1 MEPLAPHEKLYVDD
15 EFLEEDENHGEIAC
29 ETCHGGNPDEA
40 DWKKAHKGLTK
51 DPSYPKPDACIECHE
66 AESEH
71 YANNLHITNRPLGLM
86 VMNRAGNDPHV
97 RAKLGEAVQG
107 HCSNCHSSCGQ
118 CHISRPASV
127 EGGLLSG
134 HIFHKDPPMEEVCTA
149 CHGSRVG
156 NEYLGKNEKCKPDVH
171 YTKGMMKCSKCHT
184 GEHMHGDGN
193 VYNHRYEV
201 EKGPK
206 CLSCHEDIYTE
217 KGQNIDQHQTH
228 RESVSCYVCHA
239 QAYTS
244 CYSCHVAKTKEGQPY
259 FKTESHT
266 LGFKIGL
273 NHRQS
278 KRHPEKYVTVRHVP
292 IDQDSFKFYVENGL
306 EKFDTQPTWKMATP
320 HSIQRKTTQNS
331 SCNNCHG
338 NPDLFL
344 LKTSVR
350 SLYLKA
356 NQSVIVPVDQVPKKV
371 KN

>member
-1 MEPLAPHEKLYVDD
+1 
-15 EFLEEDENHGEIAC
+15 
-29 ETCHGGNPDEA
+29 
-40 DWKKAHKGLTK
+40 
-51 DPSYPKPDACIECHE
+51 
-66 AESEH
+66 
-71 YANNLHITNRPLGLM
+71 
-86 VMNRAGNDPHV
+86 
-97 RAKLGEAVQG
+97 
-107 HCSNCHSSCGQ
+107 
-118 CHISRPASV
+118 
-127 EGGLLSG
+127 
-134 HIFHKDPPMEEVCTA
+134 MEEVCTA

-184 GEHMHGDGN
+184 GEQMHGDGKI
-193 VYNHRYEV
+193 YNHRYEV

-259 FKTESHT
+259 FKTESHA

-273 NHRQS
+273 NPRQS

-350 SLYLKA
+350 SLYLNA
-356 NQSVIVPVDQVPKKV
+356 NQSVIVPLDQVPKKV
-371 KN
+371 KH